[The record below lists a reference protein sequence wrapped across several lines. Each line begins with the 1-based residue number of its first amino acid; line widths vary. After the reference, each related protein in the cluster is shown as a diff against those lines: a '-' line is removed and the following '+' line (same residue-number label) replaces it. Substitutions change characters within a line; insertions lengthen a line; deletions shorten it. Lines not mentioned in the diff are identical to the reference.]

1 MAQCRM
7 PIAIEPARA
16 ADVSCVKALLQEQ
29 HLPLDGLDDHL
40 DTLLVARQDAR
51 VVGSVA
57 LEVYAG
63 GALLRSLAVAPAV
76 QGQGVGRLL
85 TESVVRLARQRGVR
99 DVFLLTTT
107 AQTYFPRLGFE
118 TVDRADVPESVRES
132 IEFRS
137 ACPASAIA
145 MRKRVSD
152 GNSA

>member
-1 MAQCRM
+1 M

-16 ADVSCVKALLQEQ
+16 EDVGPVKELLREQ
-29 HLPLDGLDDHL
+29 RLPLDGLDDHL
-40 DTLLVARQDAR
+40 DTLLVAREDAR

-57 LEVYAG
+57 LELYED
-63 GALLRSLAVAPAV
+63 GALLRSLAVAPVV

-107 AQTYFPRLGFE
+107 AQHYFPRFGFE
-118 TVDRADVPESVRES
+118 TVDRVEVPESVRQS
-132 IEFRS
+132 VEFRS

-145 MRKRVSD
+145 MRARVTD
-152 GNSA
+152 ANFA

>member
-1 MAQCRM
+1 M

-16 ADVSCVKALLQEQ
+16 EDVARVKELLREQ
-29 HLPLDGLDDHL
+29 RLPLDGLDDHL
-40 DTLLVARQDAR
+40 DTLLVAREGAR

-57 LEVYAG
+57 LELYED
-63 GALLRSLAVAPAV
+63 GALLRSLAVAPVV

-107 AQTYFPRLGFE
+107 AQHYFPRFGFE
-118 TVDRADVPESVRES
+118 TVDRVEVPESVRQS
-132 IEFRS
+132 VEFRS

-145 MRKRVSD
+145 MRARVAD
-152 GNSA
+152 ANFA

>member
-1 MAQCRM
+1 M

-16 ADVSCVKALLQEQ
+16 EDVVRVKELLREQ

-40 DTLLVARQDAR
+40 DTLLVAREDAR

-57 LEVYAG
+57 LELYDD
-63 GALLRSLAVAPAV
+63 GALLRSLAVAPVV

-85 TESVVRLARQRGVR
+85 TESVVRLARERGVR

-107 AQTYFPRLGFE
+107 AQHYFPRFGFE
-118 TVDRADVPESVRES
+118 TVDRVEVPEAVRQSV
-132 IEFRS
+132 EFRS

-145 MRKRVSD
+145 MRARVAD
-152 GNSA
+152 ANFA

>member
-1 MAQCRM
+1 M

-16 ADVSCVKALLQEQ
+16 EDVGRVKELLREQ

-40 DTLLVARQDAR
+40 DTLLVAREDAR

-57 LEVYAG
+57 LELYDD
-63 GALLRSLAVAPAV
+63 GALLRSLAVAPVV

-85 TESVVRLARQRGVR
+85 TESVVRLARQRGIR

-107 AQTYFPRLGFE
+107 AQHYFPRFGFE
-118 TVDRADVPESVRES
+118 TVDRVEVPESVRQS

-145 MRKRVSD
+145 MRARVAD
-152 GNSA
+152 ANFA